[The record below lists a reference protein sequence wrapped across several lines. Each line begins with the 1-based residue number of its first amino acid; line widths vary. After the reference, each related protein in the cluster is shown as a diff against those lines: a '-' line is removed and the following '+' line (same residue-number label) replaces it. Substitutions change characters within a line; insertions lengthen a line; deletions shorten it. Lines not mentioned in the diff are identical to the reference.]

1 MDKKDWNYEAK
12 TIFKKILEER
22 NIKYN
27 DLVHALNDRG
37 IDESYNSI
45 VTKVNRGTF
54 SFSFFLE
61 CMYALDID
69 LKELDF

>member
-1 MDKKDWNYEAK
+1 
-12 TIFKKILEER
+12 LQ
-22 NIKYN
+22 
-27 DLVHALNDRG
+27 VHALNDRG

-54 SFSFFLE
+54 SFAFFLE

-69 LKELDF
+69 LKELDL

>member
-1 MDKKDWNYEAK
+1 MNNKDWNNEAK
-12 TIFKKILEER
+12 IIFKAILEEK

-27 DLVHALNDRG
+27 ELVHALNDAG

-45 VTKVNRGTF
+45 VMKINRGTF

-69 LKELDF
+69 LKELDL